1 MFQWIMAEKQS
12 KKKNFFRSILY
23 GEFIPITVLRRY
35 SGVLLLVLL
44 FFMGYIANNYI

>member
-1 MFQWIMAEKQS
+1 MAEKKS

-23 GEFIPITVLRRY
+23 GEFIPITVVRRY

-44 FFMGYIANNYI
+44 FFMGYIAN